1 MSQKLPLYDFKLK
14 KNMLKF
20 NEDFIKKNDEDSDKG
35 YILEVE
41 LEYPKNL
48 HDLHSDLPLLPERMK
63 INKCSKLVYNLYD
76 KINYVV
82 QIRSLNQ
89 SLDQFFKKFMVQ
101 SS

>member
-1 MSQKLPLYDFKLK
+1 MSQKLPLYGFELK
-14 KNMLKF
+14 KNILKF

-89 SLDQFFKKFMVQ
+89 SLDQFFKKFIVQ